1 MRVPGALVVRSEGAL
16 LYFNIDHVR
25 DRVMA
30 LVAAAAA
37 KPAIVVLF
45 MGSVPY
51 VDLAGAELLTDLR
64 RTFGKERIEFRLA
77 EVRGGVREALIR
89 TGAEDAIGLATA
101 NQTVSDVLHA
111 AHFAVES
118 SENALA

>member
-1 MRVPGALVVRSEGAL
+1 
-16 LYFNIDHVR
+16 
-25 DRVMA
+25 MA

-64 RTFGKERIEFRLA
+64 RTFGK
-77 EVRGGVREALIR
+77 
-89 TGAEDAIGLATA
+89 
-101 NQTVSDVLHA
+101 
-111 AHFAVES
+111 
-118 SENALA
+118 